1 MYYFLPL
8 GGQKYFHKRP
18 IGSFRGSIDLSLIN
32 SKMLRI
38 KGCLLDGRILSIDG
52 LWVKLLF
59 MWIYIFNWPHV
70 VEIAWL
76 STTRGLLKMKT
87 HIKRSVTHKPSLILT
102 KFDLLWPFTLSIFV
116 FINER
121 PIEPQNGPMG
131 ILWKYFWL
139 PISNPI
145 LKSTTQKI
153 VNL

>member
-32 SKMLRI
+32 SKMLQI
-38 KGCLLDGRILSIDG
+38 KGCLLNGRILSIDG

-59 MWIYIFNWPHV
+59 MWISIFSRPHV

-76 STTRGLLKMKT
+76 STTWGLLKMKT

-102 KFDLLWPFTLSIFV
+102 KFDLLGDYLSFWAFLYLLMKGLRSLKMGLWAFCENIFDCL
-116 FINER
+116 FQI
-121 PIEPQNGPMG
+121 Q
-131 ILWKYFWL
+131 
-139 PISNPI
+139 S
-145 LKSTTQKI
+145 
-153 VNL
+153 

>member
-38 KGCLLDGRILSIDG
+38 NGCLLDVRILSIDG

-59 MWIYIFNWPHV
+59 MWISIFSRPHV

-76 STTRGLLKMKT
+76 STTWGLLKMKT

-102 KFDLLWPFTLSIFV
+102 KFDLLGDYLSLWAFLYLLMKGLRSLKMGLWAFCENIFDCL
-116 FINER
+116 FQI
-121 PIEPQNGPMG
+121 Q
-131 ILWKYFWL
+131 
-139 PISNPI
+139 S
-145 LKSTTQKI
+145 
-153 VNL
+153 

>member
-32 SKMLRI
+32 SKTLRI
-38 KGCLLDGRILSIDG
+38 NGCLLDVRILSIDG

-59 MWIYIFNWPHV
+59 MWISIFSRPHV

-76 STTRGLLKMKT
+76 SMTWGLLKMKT

-102 KFDLLWPFTLSIFV
+102 KFDLLEDYLSLWAFLYLLMKGLRSLKMSLWAFCENIFD
-116 FINER
+116 R
-121 PIEPQNGPMG
+121 PMA
-131 ILWKYFWL
+131 K
-139 PISNPI
+139 SN
-145 LKSTTQKI
+145 TQKSST
-153 VNL
+153 

>member
-38 KGCLLDGRILSIDG
+38 NGCLLDVQILSIDG

-59 MWIYIFNWPHV
+59 MWISIFSRPHV

-76 STTRGLLKMKT
+76 STTWGLLKMKT

-102 KFDLLWPFTLSIFV
+102 KFDLLGDYLSVWAFLYLLMKGLRSLKMGLWAFCENIFDCL
-116 FINER
+116 FQI
-121 PIEPQNGPMG
+121 Q
-131 ILWKYFWL
+131 
-139 PISNPI
+139 S
-145 LKSTTQKI
+145 
-153 VNL
+153 

>member
-1 MYYFLPL
+1 VYYFLPL

-32 SKMLRI
+32 SKMLQI

-59 MWIYIFNWPHV
+59 MWISIFSRPHV

-76 STTRGLLKMKT
+76 STTWGLLKMKT

-102 KFDLLWPFTLSIFV
+102 KFDLLGDYLSLWAFLYLLMKGLRSLKMGLWAFCENIFDCL
-116 FINER
+116 FQI
-121 PIEPQNGPMG
+121 Q
-131 ILWKYFWL
+131 
-139 PISNPI
+139 S
-145 LKSTTQKI
+145 
-153 VNL
+153 

>member
-1 MYYFLPL
+1 VYYFLPL

-59 MWIYIFNWPHV
+59 MWISIFSRPHV

-76 STTRGLLKMKT
+76 STTWGLLKMKT

-102 KFDLLWPFTLSIFV
+102 KFDLLGDYHQEGETRNFLHV
-116 FINER
+116 FSVA
-121 PIEPQNGPMG
+121 
-131 ILWKYFWL
+131 L
-139 PISNPI
+139 I
-145 LKSTTQKI
+145 LKMIFDQ
-153 VNL
+153 LFCYYC

>member
-1 MYYFLPL
+1 VYYFLPL

-59 MWIYIFNWPHV
+59 MWISIFSRPHV

-76 STTRGLLKMKT
+76 STTWGLLQMKT

-102 KFDLLWPFTLSIFV
+102 KFDLLGDYLSLWAFLYLLMKGLRSLKMGLWAFCENIFDCL
-116 FINER
+116 FQI
-121 PIEPQNGPMG
+121 Q
-131 ILWKYFWL
+131 
-139 PISNPI
+139 S
-145 LKSTTQKI
+145 
-153 VNL
+153 